1 MPIPS
6 RDRLPRPVDISSLY
20 KGAARRVDLIVDIPG
35 LRWAGLS
42 GHGPRRTAGVRGGR
56 QQGWIHQRPL
66 VTGQGNRA
74 PRSGGGRGRGSGTLP
89 YWYPRA
95 PLRDVT
101 AIAIESRRAE
111 LNQTTEE
118 ASLPQE
124 NTNAEAMVASTSE
137 LDQQVG
143 SSTPLPVSVKS
154 EPFTAT
160 HLWKTPRI
168 RDNKDKPLNF
178 LTPQKRLLDS
188 IEKVREIWLEDQKKL
203 ARTPAAKKAEREK
216 KVRTLMSMR

>member
-1 MPIPS
+1 M
-6 RDRLPRPVDISSLY
+6 Y
-20 KGAARRVDLIVDIPG
+20 
-35 LRWAGLS
+35 
-42 GHGPRRTAGVRGGR
+42 
-56 QQGWIHQRPL
+56 Q
-66 VTGQGNRA
+66 
-74 PRSGGGRGRGSGTLP
+74 
-89 YWYPRA
+89 
-95 PLRDVT
+95 
-101 AIAIESRRAE
+101 AIERRRAE

-143 SSTPLPVSVKS
+143 SSTPLPVSAKS